1 MTVGPVLPGSQ
12 QSTVQLV
19 AAVAGSLLAVAVCVA
34 ATIVIVLVMIL
45 RNRRR
50 KAAATLSGGENKEDD
65 TKSAFDNPIY
75 DGMELII
82 MIYLFC
88 TVYNIILL
96 WCFFQAVM
104 VNIISPSLLL
114 LMFYM
119 PVSSLY
125 HNIYHG
131 IFKGTILMIVSHF
144 RAWCCSKH

>member
-82 MIYLFC
+82 KIYLFC
-88 TVYNIILL
+88 TVYIILL
-96 WCFFQAVM
+96 WCFFSGSNGEHNQSLPVVANVLYAGEL
-104 VNIISPSLLL
+104 IIS
-114 LMFYM
+114 
-119 PVSSLY
+119 
-125 HNIYHG
+125 
-131 IFKGTILMIVSHF
+131 
-144 RAWCCSKH
+144 